1 MSIKDTISKIV
12 NKIKKKP
19 IDLEEEIKKDLNRA
33 ILDTLY
39 YYSNVI
45 EKIHINVDLKLRS
58 PDIYEISFKTE
69 NSKNKEN
76 KNGK

>member
-1 MSIKDTISKIV
+1 MSIKDTVSKIV

-33 ILDTLY
+33 ILDALY

-69 NSKNKEN
+69 NSENKEN

>member
-1 MSIKDTISKIV
+1 MSIKDTISKIA

>member
-1 MSIKDTISKIV
+1 MSIKDTVSKIV

>member
-1 MSIKDTISKIV
+1 MSIKDTVSKIV

-58 PDIYEISFKTE
+58 PDIYQISFKTE